1 MPCSIGTRFANDS
14 LKKQRRPFDLL
25 GASGSLIRRKDI
37 FRRRPVISPCVR
49 NVNCLN
55 DESIF
60 GEMILYVKFVSFCL
74 TLLAFFCLTHLAFL
88 YISFQLNFN
97 FNAPIQFFFAV
108 VIYNLISV
116 LGMWKKSITSFF
128 VAS

>member
-60 GEMILYVKFVSFCL
+60 GEMIYVKFVSFCISL
-74 TLLAFFCLTHLAFL
+74 MAFL
-88 YISFQLNFN
+88 YIYFQLDFN
-97 FNAPIQFFFAV
+97 FNAPIVFF
-108 VIYNLISV
+108 
-116 LGMWKKSITSFF
+116 
-128 VAS
+128 